1 MSPDVVLSLEHV
13 SKAYVDGATRH
24 QVLRDV
30 TLTVPRGT
38 FGAVTGRSGSGK
50 SSLLSVAGALDRR
63 FEGRVVV
70 AGQDLASLDD
80 AGLSRLRREQV
91 GFVFQSFNLLPQL
104 SAAQNVLLAG
114 AFGDG
119 PRRSLDEARD
129 ALDAV
134 GLADKAHRRP
144 GELSGGER
152 QRVAIARAL
161 LVRPALLLA
170 DEPTGNLDARTGAHI
185 IALLQK
191 LHADHRLT
199 LLVVTHEERVSAVA
213 DRVWSL
219 VDGRLEEVS

>member
-1 MSPDVVLSLEHV
+1 MTSDIVLSLSGV
-13 SKAYVDGATRH
+13 SKFYVDGETRH
-24 QVLRDV
+24 DVLRDV
-30 TLTVPRGT
+30 TLELPRGT

-63 FEGRVVV
+63 YEGRVLV
-70 AGQDLASLDD
+70 AGRDLSALDD
-80 AGLSRLRREQV
+80 DGLSRLRRERV
-91 GFVFQSFNLLPQL
+91 GFVFQSYNLLAQL

-114 AFGDG
+114 AFGEG
-119 PRRSLDEARD
+119 PQHTADDARE

-161 LVRPALLLA
+161 LMRPALLLA
-170 DEPTGNLDARTGAHI
+170 DEPTGNLDARTGARI
-185 IALLQK
+185 IELLGR
-191 LHADHRLT
+191 LHADHKLT
-199 LLVVTHEERVSAVA
+199 LLVVTHEDRVSAAA

-219 VDGRLEEVS
+219 VGGRLEESP